1 MAAIAYITDKN
12 MIDFHRLNGN
22 HTINFW
28 KPSTSKKISNLK
40 QGDLL
45 FFLAKGTERGK
56 QKEKGLMG
64 YGKFQKSYT
73 MNFQAMW
80 SKYEIQNGYATRDG
94 LEEAICKV
102 TKNHRLPNM
111 LNCLQLE
118 EVVFFQYPIYLSE
131 IGMQVS
137 NKLESY
143 LYIDKEDLYN
153 TDKILKIANQF
164 GVDVWSKVFEQ
175 EHTHNFKKDA
185 QIQIIHNIYEV
196 IKSNYYS
203 TYEEARLAHFIQDY
217 QNHHTN
223 TQAIRNSKTEF
234 IEIREDRLWICLPCL
249 INASEIQKKLQ
260 YIIGHY
266 MLYSSYIK
274 NSGYEKEIQP
284 FIIFDKEIDEELKR
298 HLHNLQINYQ
308 VISTPLE

>member
-73 MNFQAMW
+73 MSFQAMW

-175 EHTHNFKKDA
+175 EHTHDFKKDA

-217 QNHHTN
+217 QKHHTN

-249 INASEIQKKLQ
+249 INTSEIQKKLQ

>member
-73 MNFQAMW
+73 MSFQAMW
-80 SKYEIQNGYATRDG
+80 SKYEIQNGYATRDE

-153 TDKILKIANQF
+153 TDRILKIANQF

-217 QNHHTN
+217 QKHHTN

-249 INASEIQKKLQ
+249 INTSEIQKKLQ

>member
-73 MNFQAMW
+73 MSFQAMW
-80 SKYEIQNGYATRDG
+80 SKYEIQNGYATRDE

-102 TKNHRLPNM
+102 TKNHQLPNM

-118 EVVFFQYPIYLSE
+118 EVVFSQYPIYLSE

-153 TDKILKIANQF
+153 TDRILKIANQF

-217 QNHHTN
+217 QKHHTN

-249 INASEIQKKLQ
+249 INTSEIQKKLQ

>member
-73 MNFQAMW
+73 MSFQAMW
-80 SKYEIQNGYATRDG
+80 SKYEIQNGYATRDE

-102 TKNHRLPNM
+102 TKNHQLPNM

-131 IGMQVS
+131 IGMQIS

-153 TDKILKIANQF
+153 TDRILKIANQF

-217 QNHHTN
+217 QKHHTN

>member
-1 MAAIAYITDKN
+1 MEAKHI
-12 MIDFHRLNGN
+12 
-22 HTINFW
+22 
-28 KPSTSKKISNLK
+28 KKISNLK

-73 MNFQAMW
+73 MSFQAMW

-217 QNHHTN
+217 QKHHTN

>member
-73 MNFQAMW
+73 MSFQAMW

-153 TDKILKIANQF
+153 TDRILKIANQF

-217 QNHHTN
+217 QKHHTN

-234 IEIREDRLWICLPCL
+234 IEIREDRLCICLPCL
-249 INASEIQKKLQ
+249 INTSEIQKKLQ

>member
-73 MNFQAMW
+73 MSFQAMW

-153 TDKILKIANQF
+153 TDRILKIANQF

-217 QNHHTN
+217 QKHHTN

>member
-73 MNFQAMW
+73 MSFQAMW
-80 SKYEIQNGYATRDG
+80 SKYEVQNGYATRDE

-217 QNHHTN
+217 QKHHTN

>member
-73 MNFQAMW
+73 MSFQAMW
-80 SKYEIQNGYATRDG
+80 SKYEVQNGYATRDE

-102 TKNHRLPNM
+102 TKNHQLPNM

-153 TDKILKIANQF
+153 TDRILKIANQF

-217 QNHHTN
+217 QKHHTN

>member
-73 MNFQAMW
+73 MSFQAMW
-80 SKYEIQNGYATRDG
+80 SKYEIQNGYATRDE

-102 TKNHRLPNM
+102 TKNHQLPNM

-153 TDKILKIANQF
+153 TDRILKIANQF

-217 QNHHTN
+217 QKHHTN

>member
-73 MNFQAMW
+73 MSFQAMW

-217 QNHHTN
+217 QKHHTN

>member
-73 MNFQAMW
+73 MSFQAMW

-217 QNHHTN
+217 QKHHTN

-260 YIIGHY
+260 YIIGNY

>member
-217 QNHHTN
+217 QKHHTN

-234 IEIREDRLWICLPCL
+234 IEIREDRIWICLPCL

>member
-73 MNFQAMW
+73 MSFQAMW

-118 EVVFFQYPIYLSE
+118 EIVFFQYPIYLSE

-153 TDKILKIANQF
+153 TDRILKIANQF

-217 QNHHTN
+217 QKHHTN

-249 INASEIQKKLQ
+249 INTSEIQKKLQ

>member
-73 MNFQAMW
+73 MSFQAMW

-217 QNHHTN
+217 QKHHTN

-284 FIIFDKEIDEELKR
+284 FIIFDKEIDEELTR

>member
-80 SKYEIQNGYATRDG
+80 SKYEVQNGYATRDE

-102 TKNHRLPNM
+102 TKNHQLPNM

-217 QNHHTN
+217 QKHHTN
-223 TQAIRNSKTEF
+223 TQAICNSKTEF

>member
-80 SKYEIQNGYATRDG
+80 SKYEVQNGYATRDE

-102 TKNHRLPNM
+102 TKNHQLPNM

-175 EHTHNFKKDA
+175 EHMHDFKKDA

-217 QNHHTN
+217 QKHHTN

-234 IEIREDRLWICLPCL
+234 IEIREDRIWICLPCL

>member
-56 QKEKGLMG
+56 QREKGLMG

-73 MNFQAMW
+73 MSFQAMW
-80 SKYEIQNGYATRDG
+80 SKYEVQNGYATRDE

-102 TKNHRLPNM
+102 TKNHQLPNM

-153 TDKILKIANQF
+153 TDRILKIANQF

-175 EHTHNFKKDA
+175 EHTHDFKKDA
-185 QIQIIHNIYEV
+185 QIQIIHNIYEK

-203 TYEEARLAHFIQDY
+203 TYEEARLAHFIQNY
-217 QNHHTN
+217 QKDHIN

-234 IEIREDRLWICLPCL
+234 IEIREDMLRICLPCL
-249 INASEIQKKLQ
+249 INTSEIQRKLQ

-284 FIIFDKEIDEELKR
+284 LILFDKDIDEELKK

-308 VISTPLE
+308 IISTMLE

>member
-73 MNFQAMW
+73 MSFQAMW
-80 SKYEIQNGYATRDG
+80 SKYEVQNGYATRDE

-102 TKNHRLPNM
+102 TKNHQLPNM

-217 QNHHTN
+217 QKHHTN

>member
-73 MNFQAMW
+73 MSFQAMW

-164 GVDVWSKVFEQ
+164 GVDVWAN
-175 EHTHNFKKDA
+175 T
-185 QIQIIHNIYEV
+185 
-196 IKSNYYS
+196 
-203 TYEEARLAHFIQDY
+203 
-217 QNHHTN
+217 NH
-223 TQAIRNSKTEF
+223 S
-234 IEIREDRLWICLPCL
+234 
-249 INASEIQKKLQ
+249 
-260 YIIGHY
+260 
-266 MLYSSYIK
+266 
-274 NSGYEKEIQP
+274 
-284 FIIFDKEIDEELKR
+284 
-298 HLHNLQINYQ
+298 
-308 VISTPLE
+308 

>member
-73 MNFQAMW
+73 MSFQAMW

-217 QNHHTN
+217 QKHHTN

-249 INASEIQKKLQ
+249 INTSEIQKKLQ

>member
-143 LYIDKEDLYN
+143 LYIDKENLYN

-217 QNHHTN
+217 QKHHTN

-249 INASEIQKKLQ
+249 INTSEIQKKLQ

>member
-64 YGKFQKSYT
+64 YGKLQKSYT
-73 MNFQAMW
+73 VSFQAMW
-80 SKYEIQNGYATRDG
+80 SKYEIQNGYATRDE

-102 TKNHRLPNM
+102 TKNHQLPNM

-153 TDKILKIANQF
+153 TDRILKIANQF

-217 QNHHTN
+217 QKHHTN

>member
-73 MNFQAMW
+73 MSFQAMW

-131 IGMQVS
+131 IGMQIS

-217 QNHHTN
+217 QKHHTN

>member
-73 MNFQAMW
+73 MSFQAMW
-80 SKYEIQNGYATRDG
+80 SKYEIQNGYATRDE

-102 TKNHRLPNM
+102 TKNHQLPNM

-217 QNHHTN
+217 QKHHTN

>member
-73 MNFQAMW
+73 MSFQAMW

-143 LYIDKEDLYN
+143 LYIDKENLYN
-153 TDKILKIANQF
+153 TDRILKIANQF

-217 QNHHTN
+217 QKHHTN

>member
-73 MNFQAMW
+73 MSFQAMW

-164 GVDVWSKVFEQ
+164 GIDVWSKVFEQ

-217 QNHHTN
+217 QKHHTN

>member
-73 MNFQAMW
+73 MSFQAMW

-153 TDKILKIANQF
+153 TDRILKIANQF

-217 QNHHTN
+217 QKHHTN

-249 INASEIQKKLQ
+249 INTSEIQKKLQ

>member
-1 MAAIAYITDKN
+1 M
-12 MIDFHRLNGN
+12 
-22 HTINFW
+22 
-28 KPSTSKKISNLK
+28 
-40 QGDLL
+40 
-45 FFLAKGTERGK
+45 
-56 QKEKGLMG
+56 
-64 YGKFQKSYT
+64 
-73 MNFQAMW
+73 
-80 SKYEIQNGYATRDG
+80 
-94 LEEAICKV
+94 
-102 TKNHRLPNM
+102 
-111 LNCLQLE
+111 
-118 EVVFFQYPIYLSE
+118 
-131 IGMQVS
+131 
-137 NKLESY
+137 
-143 LYIDKEDLYN
+143 
-153 TDKILKIANQF
+153 KIANQF

-175 EHTHNFKKDA
+175 EHTHDFKKDA

-217 QNHHTN
+217 QKHHTN

-249 INASEIQKKLQ
+249 INTSEIQKKLQ

-298 HLHNLQINYQ
+298 HLYNLQINYQ

>member
-1 MAAIAYITDKN
+1 MAAIAYITDNN

-73 MNFQAMW
+73 MSFQAMW

-153 TDKILKIANQF
+153 TDRILKIANQF

-217 QNHHTN
+217 QKHHTN

-249 INASEIQKKLQ
+249 INTSEIQKKLQ

>member
-1 MAAIAYITDKN
+1 
-12 MIDFHRLNGN
+12 
-22 HTINFW
+22 
-28 KPSTSKKISNLK
+28 
-40 QGDLL
+40 
-45 FFLAKGTERGK
+45 
-56 QKEKGLMG
+56 
-64 YGKFQKSYT
+64 
-73 MNFQAMW
+73 
-80 SKYEIQNGYATRDG
+80 
-94 LEEAICKV
+94 
-102 TKNHRLPNM
+102 M

-217 QNHHTN
+217 QKHHTN